1 MAGCY
6 LDTGERTFCTGCEAC
21 VQSCRFDAI
30 AMLEDEEGFRY
41 PSIDGEKCIDCG
53 ACRGVCPHVRPPA
66 RNGYPIVVF
75 GGHHRN
81 PSVVKESTSGGAFS
95 AILAGWFGQPG
106 ARVAFGA
113 VAHGL
118 DVRHESATSLEEAVK
133 FRKSKYAQSVIS
145 GSYAEIGRLLNGGTH
160 VLFSGTPCQVAGLKA
175 YLGSLAESPSLL
187 TVEVICEGIP
197 SPLYMRAYDEKMR
210 AERGS
215 RIAELDYR
223 YKDGRKWD
231 FEVMSTSLESGHR
244 LKVDRWFNSF
254 WYVWLDHLMSRP
266 SCYECPYACRERVAD
281 VSLGD
286 LWGVHLYC
294 PDLYARNAGASLV
307 VCNSDK
313 GAVALGDALPYL
325 EGRELGFEDAVRYQS
340 PMRNSIDANPQ
351 RDSFMA
357 DLMEMGF
364 DELNAKWA
372 RKPTAKLLWQKYVWG
387 NRQKV
392 ALWNARRAVASL
404 IKGREAR
411 R

>member
-1 MAGCY
+1 MANCFLDGC
-6 LDTGERTFCTGCEAC
+6 GKASCTGCESCLQA
-21 VQSCRFDAI
+21 CRFDA
-30 AMLEDEEGFRY
+30 LSLVEDGEGFRY
-41 PSIDGEKCIDCG
+41 PAIDAEKCTNCG
-53 ACRGVCPHVRPPA
+53 ACRRACPNVNPPT
-66 RNGYPIVVF
+66 RNGNPVVVF
-75 GGHHRN
+75 GGHHCD
-81 PSVVKESTSGGAFS
+81 SEVLEESTSGGAFS
-95 AILAGWFGQPG
+95 AILAGWFALPG
-106 ARVAFGA
+106 DRAAFGA

-118 DVRHESATSLEEAVK
+118 DVRHEAAASESEAVK
-133 FRKSKYAQSVIS
+133 FRKSKYAQSII
-145 GSYAEIGRLLNGGTH
+145 GDSYVEARRLLKSGAH
-160 VLFSGTPCQVAGLKA
+160 VLFSGTPCQIAGLKA
-175 YLGSLAESPSLL
+175 FLGGLAESSNLL

-197 SPLYMRAYDEKMR
+197 SPLYVRAYDEKMR
-210 AERGS
+210 TERGS

-223 YKDGRKWD
+223 FKDGRKWD
-231 FEVMSTSLESGHR
+231 FQVMSTSLESGHR
-244 LKVDRWFNSF
+244 SKVDRWFNAF

-325 EGRELGFEDAVRYQS
+325 EGRELDFEDAVRYQS
-340 PMRNSIDANPQ
+340 PMRKSIDANPQ

-357 DLMEMGF
+357 DLTEMCF

-392 ALWNARRAVASL
+392 ALWNARRAVVSL
-404 IKGREAR
+404 IRGREAR